1 MLKHKIA
8 NNPLPVIFLTIF
20 VDLLGFGILIPVI
33 PQLLAN
39 PSSEYYLLPAG
50 WTPQQGFILL
60 GFLTAVFSI
69 AQFLATPILGQL
81 SDRYGRKKLLA
92 ISLFGTC
99 LSYIIFAYG
108 IMTGNLVLLFLS
120 RFLDGVTGG
129 NISVAQ
135 AAIADVTT
143 PDKRARNFGLIGA
156 AFGLGF
162 IIGPYLGGKLS
173 DPSIVPWFSAT
184 TPFIFAAILSFI
196 NVISILLFFPET
208 LKVKNHNLVIKW
220 TRSVSNVYH
229 ATINKELRVLF
240 GTVFLFTA
248 GFTFFTTFF
257 SVFLIDKFNF
267 TQGNI
272 GDFFAYVGLW
282 VAFTQAIIT
291 GRVAAKFPAYKII
304 RYGTLASA
312 IALFLFFL
320 PQYWWQLLLIV
331 PIFAIGNGL
340 YQANITALISR
351 SAGPEIQGEVLGINS
366 SVAALAMSIP
376 PILSGFIA
384 ASLSPNAPIFVAGI
398 IVALTVAFFWIF
410 YKPHQIHE
418 VHADQWT
425 PPAE

>member
-39 PSSEYYLLPAG
+39 PASEYYLLPAG
-50 WTPQQGFILL
+50 WTLQQGFILL
-60 GFLTAVFSI
+60 GILTAVFSI
-69 AQFLATPILGQL
+69 GQFLATPILGQL

-120 RFLDGVTGG
+120 RLLDGATGG
-129 NISVAQ
+129 NISIAQ

-143 PDKRARNFGLIGA
+143 PEKRARNFGLIGA

-162 IIGPYLGGKLS
+162 VIGPFLGGKLS
-173 DPSIVPWFSAT
+173 DPSVVPWFNAT

-196 NVISILLFFPET
+196 NVISIILFFPET
-208 LKVKNHNLVIKW
+208 LKIKNTTLKINW
-220 TRSVSNVYH
+220 SRSILNIYH
-229 ATINKELRVLF
+229 ATVDKKLRVLF

-257 SVFLIDKFNF
+257 SVFLIERFQF

-282 VAFTQAIIT
+282 VAFTQAVIT
-291 GRVAAKFPAYKII
+291 GRVSAKYPAYKII
-304 RYGTLASA
+304 RWGILAA
-312 IALFLFFL
+312 GIATFLFFL

-340 YQANITALISR
+340 MQANITALISQ
-351 SAGPEIQGEVLGINS
+351 SADADVQGEVLGINS
-366 SVAALAMSIP
+366 SVSALAMAIP

-384 ASLSPNAPIFVAGI
+384 ASLTSTAPIFVGGA
-398 IVALTVAFFWIF
+398 VVMLSAAFFWFF
-410 YKPHQIHE
+410 YKPLHGAKAGPGSMPSH
-418 VHADQWT
+418 
-425 PPAE
+425 